1 MSYHSD
7 ARNRQNIL
15 QDIQQQKQ
23 HLLQQSSSSGSSI
36 AGTSTSTQAPRT
48 TKFESHAPPPHAV
61 PPMTRRTAIEY
72 ATAYS
77 SGFFITQDSAH
88 GNPILPVIPRVD
100 DS

>member
-7 ARNRQNIL
+7 VRNRQNIL

-23 HLLQQSSSSGSSI
+23 HLLQQQSGSGGAS
-36 AGTSTSTQAPRT
+36 TSTSIQPQRPV
-48 TKFESHAPPPHAV
+48 KFEPNTSHQT
-61 PPMTRRTAIEY
+61 PMTRRTAIEY
-72 ATAYS
+72 AAAYS